1 MNKASLIIA
10 ASLLASRVLG
20 ILREM
25 LLAKIAG
32 VNEQKNALDLAFMIP
47 DILNHFI
54 GTGFLSIVFI
64 SLFTTH
70 LLKQNEDEGWRS
82 FSNIFNVLGLF
93 LLILALPAFI
103 FMRELIL
110 LLTAAP
116 PNENILNMATDFG
129 RIILP
134 GQLFFF
140 AGSFLIAAQQA
151 RKQFFIPS
159 LTGIIYNASIVF
171 FGWIFKDGGIN
182 GFAYGV
188 PIGAFIGF
196 FVLQIIGSRKGGVK
210 YFFTFEPK
218 NPELIKTI
226 KLLLPMILG
235 TGSMFALEFA
245 IRSFGSMFGT
255 HGISSLNYSY
265 RLMYTLVAV
274 FGFSIG
280 TAKYPDMV
288 RMFKENKIAA
298 LNEKVW
304 NDLAKIFAILV
315 PAICALT
322 AVSLPAVR
330 ILFERGAFGQ
340 ESSILVNNLLLCYLP
355 ASIGLCAQALLVR
368 AFYSMEKMWLPTAIN
383 TLTFAAS
390 LFLYTPTA
398 KIAGIYSVP
407 IVSFVCSFIQLIIL
421 LIFWQK
427 ISGKLLNFSK
437 LSLHRDFIA
446 AAATLIIFVPCGLYI
461 SKYAYNWLL
470 NANLAYLMVY
480 SIIFSV
486 LFFVFS
492 IGLQIL
498 FGSKSCSY
506 ILFLFKKK
514 LIKNS
519 VNNLE
524 NI

>member
-20 ILREM
+20 VLREM
-25 LLAKIAG
+25 LLANIAG

-47 DILNHFI
+47 DILNHLI

-70 LLKQNEDEGWRS
+70 LLKQDEDEGWRS

-93 LLILALPAFI
+93 LLILAVPAFI

-116 PNENILNMATDFG
+116 PSEEILALATHFG

-134 GQLFFF
+134 AQMFFF

-159 LTGIIYNASIVF
+159 LTGIIYNTSVVF
-171 FGWIFKDGGIN
+171 FGWIFRENGVV
-182 GFAYGV
+182 GFAWGV

-196 FVLQIIGSRKGGVK
+196 FILQIIGSYRGGVK
-210 YFFTFEPK
+210 YFPAFKPADS
-218 NPELIKTI
+218 ELIKTL
-226 KLLLPMILG
+226 KLLLPMVLG
-235 TGSMFALEFA
+235 AGSMFALEFV

-255 HGISSLNYSY
+255 AGISSLNYSY

-274 FGFSIG
+274 FGFSVG
-280 TAKYPDMV
+280 AAKYPDMV
-288 RMFKENKIAA
+288 RMFKENKNSD

-304 NDLAKIFAILV
+304 GDLAKIFAILV

-330 ILFERGAFGQ
+330 IMFERGAFTQ
-340 ESSILVNNLLLCYLP
+340 ESSILVNNLLLFYLP
-355 ASIGLCAQALLVR
+355 ASIGLCFQALLIR
-368 AFYSMEKMWLPTAIN
+368 AFYSMERMWLPTIIN
-383 TLTFAAS
+383 TLTFAVS
-390 LFLYTPTA
+390 LFLYAPVA
-398 KIAGIYSVP
+398 KTMGIYSVP
-407 IVSFVCSFIQLIIL
+407 IVSFVCSFVQLIML
-421 LIFWQK
+421 LSFWGSKGCKPFAKDFIVAIIALVIFAPL
-427 ISGKLLNFSK
+427 GFYLSK
-437 LSLHRDFIA
+437 LFN
-446 AAATLIIFVPCGLYI
+446 
-461 SKYAYNWLL
+461 NWLL
-470 NANLAYLMVY
+470 NANLVYLLVY
-480 SIIFSV
+480 SAVFSS

-492 IGLQIL
+492 VVLQAL
-498 FGSKSCSY
+498 LGSKSSSY
-506 ILFLFKKK
+506 IIFLIKKK
-514 LIKNS
+514 TINR
-519 VNNLE
+519 
-524 NI
+524 

>member
-10 ASLLASRVLG
+10 SSLLASRVLG

-47 DILNHFI
+47 DILNHLI

-70 LLKQNEDEGWRS
+70 LLKQNENEGWRS
-82 FSNIFNVLGLF
+82 FSNIFNVLGLL
-93 LLILALPAFI
+93 LLILAVPAFI

-116 PNENILNMATDFG
+116 PSEDILSMATHFG

-151 RKQFFIPS
+151 RKQFLIPS

-171 FGWIFKDGGIN
+171 FGWTFQEIGVI
-182 GFAYGV
+182 GFAVGV
-188 PIGAFIGF
+188 PIGAFVGF
-196 FVLQIIGSRKGGVK
+196 FVLQIIGSYRGGVK
-210 YFFTFEPK
+210 YFPAFNPT
-218 NPELIKTI
+218 NPELIKTV

-235 TGSMFALEFA
+235 AGSMFALEFA
-245 IRSFGSMFGT
+245 IRSFGSMFGN

-274 FGFSIG
+274 FGFSVG
-280 TAKYPDMV
+280 AAKYPDMV
-288 RMFKENKIAA
+288 RMFKENQTA
-298 LNEKVW
+298 LLKEKVW
-304 NDLAKIFAILV
+304 GDLAKILAILI
-315 PAICALT
+315 PAICAVT

-330 ILFERGAFGQ
+330 ILFERGAFTQ
-340 ESSILVNNLLLCYLP
+340 ENSILVNNLLLCYLP

-368 AFYSMEKMWLPTAIN
+368 AFYSMEKMWLPTLIN

-390 LFLYTPTA
+390 LFLYTPIS

-407 IVSFVCSFIQLIIL
+407 IVSFICSFVQLAIL
-421 LIFWQK
+421 LVFWQRQ
-427 ISGKLLNFSK
+427 GSK
-437 LSLHRDFIA
+437 PFIRDFVA
-446 AAATLIIFVPCGLYI
+446 AAVALVVFAPLGFYL
-461 SKYAYNWLL
+461 SKYAFNWLL
-470 NANLAYLMVY
+470 NANLVYLMFY
-480 SIIFSV
+480 SAVFSL
-486 LFFVFS
+486 LFFSFAIV
-492 IGLQIL
+492 LQIL
-498 FGSKSCSY
+498 LGSQSSSY
-506 ILFLFKKK
+506 IIILLKRR
-514 LIKNS
+514 IVGSS
-519 VNNLE
+519 VNNSKKS
-524 NI
+524 

>member
-10 ASLLASRVLG
+10 ISLLASRVLG
-20 ILREM
+20 VLREM

-47 DILNHFI
+47 DILNHLI

-70 LLKQNEDEGWRS
+70 LLKQNENEGWRS
-82 FSNIFNVLGLF
+82 FSNIFNVLGLLF
-93 LLILALPAFI
+93 LILAVPAFI

-110 LLTAAP
+110 LLTATSP
-116 PNENILNMATDFG
+116 SEDILNLATHFG

-159 LTGIIYNASIVF
+159 LTGIIYNASIVL
-171 FGWIFKDGGIN
+171 FGWLFKDSGVS
-182 GFAYGV
+182 GFAWGV

-196 FVLQIIGSRKGGVK
+196 FILQIIGSYRGGVK
-210 YFFTFEPK
+210 YFFTF
-218 NPELIKTI
+218 NPRNSELIKTV

-235 TGSMFALEFA
+235 AGSMFALEFA

-274 FGFSIG
+274 FGFSVG
-280 TAKYPDMV
+280 AAKYPDMV
-288 RMFKENKIAA
+288 RMFKENKITE
-298 LNEKVW
+298 LNEKIW
-304 NDLAKIFAILV
+304 GDLAKIFAILV

-330 ILFERGAFGQ
+330 ILFERGAFTQ
-340 ESSILVNNLLLCYLP
+340 QSSILVNELLLCYLP
-355 ASIGLCAQALLVR
+355 VSISLCAQALLSR
-368 AFYSMEKMWLPTAIN
+368 AFYSMERMWLPTIIN
-383 TLTFAAS
+383 TSAFAAS
-390 LFLYTPTA
+390 LFLYSPVA
-398 KIAGIYSVP
+398 KIMGIYSVP
-407 IVSFVCSFIQLIIL
+407 AVSFICSFVQLIL
-421 LIFWQK
+421 LLVFWNVK
-427 ISGKLLNFSK
+427 GAKSFIK
-437 LSLHRDFIA
+437 DFIA
-446 AAATLIIFVPCGLYI
+446 GTAVLIVLAPLGLYI

-470 NANLAYLMVY
+470 NANLAYLMAY
-480 SIIFSV
+480 SAVLSA

-492 IGLQIL
+492 IILQIVL
-498 FGSKSCSY
+498 GSKSCSY

-514 LIKNS
+514 LTKNS
-519 VNNLE
+519 VNNSKKV
-524 NI
+524 

>member
-10 ASLLASRVLG
+10 VSLLASRVLG
-20 ILREM
+20 VLREM

-47 DILNHFI
+47 DILNHLV

-82 FSNIFNVLGLF
+82 FSNIFNVLGLLF
-93 LLILALPAFI
+93 LVLAVPAFM

-116 PNENILNMATDFG
+116 PSENILNLATYFG

-159 LTGIIYNASIVF
+159 LTGIIYNASIVL
-171 FGWIFKDGGIN
+171 FGWLFKDSGVG
-182 GFAYGV
+182 GFAWGV

-196 FVLQIIGSRKGGVK
+196 FVLQIIGSYRGGVK
-210 YFFTFEPK
+210 YFFTFNPK
-218 NPELIKTI
+218 NLELLKTV

-235 TGSMFALEFA
+235 AGSMFALEFA
-245 IRSFGSMFGT
+245 IRSFGPMFGN

-280 TAKYPDMV
+280 AAKYPDMV
-288 RMFKENKIAA
+288 RMFKENKITE

-304 NDLAKIFAILV
+304 SDLAKIFAILV
-315 PAICALT
+315 PAISAL
-322 AVSLPAVR
+322 AVVSLPAVR
-330 ILFERGAFGQ
+330 ILFERGAFTQ
-340 ESSILVNNLLLCYLP
+340 QNSILVNELLLCYLP
-355 ASIGLCAQALLVR
+355 TSIGLCVQALLAR
-368 AFYSMEKMWLPTAIN
+368 AFYSMERMWLPTIIN
-383 TLTFAAS
+383 TSAFAAS
-390 LFLYTPTA
+390 LFLYSPAA
-398 KIAGIYSVP
+398 KIIGIYSVP
-407 IVSFVCSFIQLIIL
+407 AVSFICSFVQLILL
-421 LIFWQK
+421 LIFWNVK
-427 ISGKLLNFSK
+427 GAKSVIK
-437 LSLHRDFIA
+437 DFIA
-446 AAATLIIFVPCGLYI
+446 AIAVLALLAPLGLYI
-461 SKYAYNWLL
+461 SKYAHNWLL
-470 NANLAYLMVY
+470 NANLVYLIAYSAVL
-480 SIIFSV
+480 SL

-492 IGLQIL
+492 VCLQIL
-498 FGSKSCSY
+498 FGSESSSS
-506 ILFLFKKK
+506 ILSFFKKK
-514 LIKNS
+514 LTKNY
-519 VNNLE
+519 VNNLKKG
-524 NI
+524 

>member
-1 MNKASLIIA
+1 
-10 ASLLASRVLG
+10 
-20 ILREM
+20 M

-47 DILNHFI
+47 DILNHLI

-82 FSNIFNVLGLF
+82 FSNIFNVLGLV
-93 LLILALPAFI
+93 LLALAIPIFI

-110 LLTAAP
+110 LFTAATP
-116 PNENILNMATDFG
+116 SEEILNMATHFG

-159 LTGIIYNASIVF
+159 LTGIIYNASIVL
-171 FGWIFKDGGIN
+171 FGWIFREGGVS
-182 GFAYGV
+182 GFAWGV

-196 FVLQIIGSRKGGVK
+196 FILQIIGSYRGGVK
-210 YFFTFEPK
+210 YFFAF
-218 NPELIKTI
+218 NPVNMELIKTV

-235 TGSMFALEFA
+235 AGSMFALEFV
-245 IRSFGSMFGT
+245 IRSFGSMFGSS
-255 HGISSLNYSY
+255 GISSLNYSY

-274 FGFSIG
+274 FGFSVG
-280 TAKYPDMV
+280 VAKYPDMV
-288 RMFKENKIAA
+288 RLFKENKTYL

-304 NDLAKIFAILV
+304 ESLAKIFAILV

-330 ILFERGAFGQ
+330 ILFERGAFTQ
-340 ESSILVNNLLLCYLP
+340 NSTLLVNNLLLCYLP

-368 AFYSMEKMWLPTAIN
+368 AFYSMEKMWLPTLIN
-383 TLTFAAS
+383 TFTFIAS
-390 LFLYTPTA
+390 LFLYTPVG
-398 KIAGIYSVP
+398 KIIGIYSIP
-407 IVSFVCSFIQLIIL
+407 TVSFICSFIQLAML
-421 LIFWQK
+421 LLFWQK
-427 ISGKLLNFSK
+427 TCKGNGYKPFIK
-437 LSLHRDFIA
+437 DFM
-446 AAATLIIFVPCGLYI
+446 AATASLIIFATLGLYF

-470 NANLAYLMVY
+470 NANLAYLFAY
-480 SIIFSV
+480 STLFSL
-486 LFFVFS
+486 LFFVCS
-492 IGLQIL
+492 ILLQSVL
-498 FGSKSCSY
+498 GSKSSSSIIIY
-506 ILFLFKKK
+506 LKKK
-514 LIKNS
+514 MI
-519 VNNLE
+519 
-524 NI
+524 